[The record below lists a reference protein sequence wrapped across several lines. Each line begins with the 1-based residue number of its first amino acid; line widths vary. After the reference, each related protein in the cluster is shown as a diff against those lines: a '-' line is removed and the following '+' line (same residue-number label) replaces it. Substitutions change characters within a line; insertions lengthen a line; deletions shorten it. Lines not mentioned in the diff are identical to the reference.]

1 MLYRDPQHG
10 SPVRGDPGDLLLISG
25 FNFSPSA
32 YVIYQAIADTTQR
45 LSPASRSRERLL
57 TREN

>member
-1 MLYRDPQHG
+1 MLYCDPQHG
-10 SPVRGDPGDLLLISG
+10 SPVRRDPSDLLLIPG